1 MVQIANFCILAV
13 AAAARMLSRDR
24 GKKTKNPRPHTVG
37 SSLPKEFI

>member
-1 MVQIANFCILAV
+1 VQITKFRILAV
-13 AAAARMLSRDR
+13 AAAVDGVLSRDR